1 MKEIK
6 IRSMI
11 VAPKDHVII
20 SADFSQAE
28 SWIVMALSKDP
39 KMEKSLKYGDIHT
52 ETAANIIL
60 FPNSKCPH
68 TEWNI
73 ETGFPF
79 KKQPDGSLK
88 CIYSG
93 CVVGSDSRY
102 TGKRL
107 NHGTSYRMGFEKQAS
122 VINKDSDKPPYITI
136 SLNQSQYYSQN
147 WKRYYANIPGVWWP
161 NIEEQLRINRT
172 ITNCYGHR
180 FIHNG
185 NWGDELFRQATAE
198 EPQSTVACH
207 ANGVVHPELGI
218 EGGFLSIYKHLLG
231 KGVERITNVS
241 HDSIVVEVVKS
252 IWRDI
257 AGEIYKY
264 LHRPI
269 VCNGQEFTI
278 PVDIEVG
285 ERWGE
290 LEKVKI

>member
-11 VAPKDHVII
+11 VAPKDHVLI

-60 FPNSKCPH
+60 FPDSTCYHRNW
-68 TEWNI
+68 TI
-73 ETGFPF
+73 DRFPW
-79 KKQPDGSLK
+79 KKQDDGSIH
-88 CIYSG
+88 CEV
-93 CVVGSDSRY
+93 CHNVVTSDARY

-136 SLNQSQYYSQN
+136 SLTQSDYYN
-147 WKRYYANIPGVWWP
+147 RGWKKYYANIPGVWWP

-172 ITNCYGHR
+172 LTNCYGHR
-180 FIHNG
+180 FIFNG
-185 NWGDELFRQATAE
+185 NWGEELFRQATAQ

-231 KGVERITNVS
+231 HGVERITNVS
-241 HDSIVVEVVKS
+241 HDSIVVEVHKS
-252 IWRDI
+252 SV
-257 AGEIYKY
+257 GSIYPQIYRY

-278 PVDIEVG
+278 PVDIEIG

>member
-11 VAPKDHVII
+11 VAPKDHVLI

-60 FPNSKCPH
+60 FPDSTCPH
-68 TEWNI
+68 VHWSAGN
-73 ETGFPF
+73 FPW
-79 KKQPDGSLK
+79 KKQPDGSLICVHSN
-88 CIYSG
+88 CI
-93 CVVGSDSRY
+93 VTADARY

-136 SLNQSQYYSQN
+136 SLTQSDYYN
-147 WKRYYANIPGVWWP
+147 RGWKKYYANVPGVWWP

-172 ITNCYGHR
+172 IINCYGHR
-180 FIHNG
+180 FIFNG
-185 NWGDELFRQATAE
+185 NWGDELFRAATAE

-218 EGGFLSIYKHLLG
+218 PGGFLSIYKNCLG
-231 KGVERITNVS
+231 HGVERITNVS
-241 HDSIVVEVVKS
+241 HDSIVCEVRKS
-252 IWRDI
+252 VYHSV

-264 LHRPI
+264 LHRPL